1 MAAGGKGDKPPKA
14 DLMLGVCQLDTW
26 QSDLTTPDTLPGAA
40 DFLIGLGASKNREKS
55 VLGALGGRKSSSDC
69 TASGPQVGCG
79 VAAAWIFGP
88 GSRD

>member
-14 DLMLGVCQLDTW
+14 DLMLGVCQFDTW

-55 VLGALGGRKSSSDC
+55 VLGALGGRKVR
-69 TASGPQVGCG
+69 SGCAPSGRRSG
-79 VAAAWIFGP
+79 GGADFGP
-88 GSRD
+88 RVKGLRD

>member
-14 DLMLGVCQLDTW
+14 DLMLGVCQFDTW

-55 VLGALGGRKSSSDC
+55 VLGSLGGRKVSSGC
-69 TASGPQVGCG
+69 AASGRQVGG
-79 VAAAWIFGP
+79 EVAAAWIFGP

>member
-55 VLGALGGRKSSSDC
+55 VLGALGGRKVSSSW
-69 TASGPQVGCG
+69 AARLRRSGGG
-79 VAAAWIFGP
+79 VDFRPRVKGL
-88 GSRD
+88 RD